1 MKVSMR
7 IAKRREELGMKQKE
21 LADAVGIDYQ
31 RIWSIENDRIKDI
44 GKIHVSLALRIAKAL
59 KTTVEKLF
67 A

>member
-7 IAKRREELGMKQKE
+7 IAKRREELGLKQKQ
-21 LADAVGIDYQ
+21 LADLVGVDYQ
-31 RIWSIENDRIKDI
+31 RIWSIENDRIKDL

-67 A
+67 S

>member
-7 IAKRREELGMKQKE
+7 IAKRREQLGLTQKA

-31 RIWSIENDRIKDI
+31 RIWSIENGRVKDI

-59 KTTVEKLF
+59 DTTVEKLF
-67 A
+67 T